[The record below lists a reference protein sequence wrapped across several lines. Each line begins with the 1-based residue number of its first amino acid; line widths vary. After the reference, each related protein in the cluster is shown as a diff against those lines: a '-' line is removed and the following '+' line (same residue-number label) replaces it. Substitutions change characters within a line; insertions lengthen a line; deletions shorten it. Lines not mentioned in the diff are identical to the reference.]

1 MSLSLVISGG
11 ASWACDLRA
20 PTRHAAPADESA
32 ARKRRRLCVNF
43 TLASVPL
50 ESGAVNTSPASS
62 SLQLPLE
69 LVEEAPVGALRDD
82 LTGRRLDHARLVQS
96 QRVEPD
102 RVLGIVLS
110 PLSVRQLVHD
120 LQRIVVTGCEM
131 PLHQGTCRSIGRR
144 RA

>member
-43 TLASVPL
+43 MLASVPL
-50 ESGAVNTSPASS
+50 ESSVVNTSPASS

-69 LVEEAPVGALRDD
+69 LVEEAPVGSLRDD
-82 LTGRRLDHARLVQS
+82 LAGRRFDHASLMQT
-96 QRVEPD
+96 QCVEAD
-102 RVLGIVLS
+102 RVLGVVIAPARVLDF
-110 PLSVRQLVHD
+110 L
-120 LQRIVVTGCEM
+120 
-131 PLHQGTCRSIGRR
+131 
-144 RA
+144 